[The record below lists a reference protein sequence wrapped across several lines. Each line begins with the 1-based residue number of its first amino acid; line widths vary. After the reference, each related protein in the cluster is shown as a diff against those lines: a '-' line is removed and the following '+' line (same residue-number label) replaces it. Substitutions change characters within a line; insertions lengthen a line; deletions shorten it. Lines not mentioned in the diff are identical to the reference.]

1 MTINIDE
8 EVEVKF
14 DFEYKK
20 VIEEVIEKVLDY
32 EKCPYECEV
41 NVLFVDG
48 EMIREINK
56 EQREI
61 DKTTDVLSFP
71 MLDYEKPSDFSNLED
86 DDSLF
91 DLESGE
97 LIFGDIV
104 LNIEKIYSQAEEYG
118 HSVLRELAFLVTHS
132 MLHLCGYDHMEDEER
147 KIMEDRQKE
156 ILDELK
162 ISR

>member
-8 EVEVKF
+8 EVIVSF
-14 DFEYKK
+14 DFNYKK
-20 VIEEVIEKVLDY
+20 IIEDVVNKALDY
-32 EKCPYECEV
+32 EGCPYECEV
-41 NVLFVDG
+41 NVLIVDG

-61 DKTTDVLSFP
+61 DKPTDVLSFP
-71 MLDYEKPSDFSNLED
+71 MIDYETPSDFSGVED

-97 LIFGDIV
+97 LILGDIV
-104 LNIEKIYSQAEEYG
+104 LNIEKIKTQASEYG
-118 HSVLRELAFLVTHS
+118 HSELRELAFLVAHS
-132 MLHLCGYDHMEDEER
+132 MLHLCGYDHMEDDER
-147 KIMEDRQKE
+147 IIMEDRQKE

>member
-8 EVEVKF
+8 EVVVSF
-14 DFEYKK
+14 DFDYKK
-20 VIEEVIEKVLDY
+20 IIEDVVNKALDY
-32 EKCPYECEV
+32 EGCPYECEV
-41 NVLFVDG
+41 NVLIVDG

-61 DKTTDVLSFP
+61 DKPTDVLSFP
-71 MLDYEKPSDFSNLED
+71 MIVYETPSDFSGVED

-97 LIFGDIV
+97 LILGDIV
-104 LNIEKIYSQAEEYG
+104 LNIEKIKTQASEYG
-118 HSVLRELAFLVTHS
+118 HSELRELAFLVAHS
-132 MLHLCGYDHMEDEER
+132 MLHLCGYDHMEDDER
-147 KIMEDRQKE
+147 IIMEDRQKE

>member
-8 EVEVKF
+8 EVSVEF
-14 DFEYKK
+14 DFDYKK
-20 VIEEVIEKVLDY
+20 IIKDVIEMVLDY

-56 EQREI
+56 EQRDI
-61 DKTTDVLSFP
+61 DKATDVLSFP
-71 MLDYEKPSDFSNLED
+71 MIEYEEVSNFDGLDED
-86 DDSLF
+86 SFF

-97 LIFGDIV
+97 LLLGDIV
-104 LNIEKIYSQAEEYG
+104 LNVEKIKSQAEEYG
-118 HSVLRELAFLVTHS
+118 HSELRELGFLVAHS
-132 MLHLCGYDHMEDEER
+132 MLHLCGYDHINEDER
-147 KIMEDRQKE
+147 KIMEDRQKI

>member
-8 EVEVKF
+8 EVAVSF
-14 DFEYKK
+14 DFDYKK
-20 VIEEVIEKVLDY
+20 VIEDVVNKALDY

-41 NVLFVDG
+41 NVLMVDG

-56 EQREI
+56 EQRKI
-61 DKTTDVLSFP
+61 DKPTDVLSFP
-71 MLDYEKPSDFSNLED
+71 MIDYEEPSDFSGVEE

-97 LIFGDIV
+97 LILGDIV
-104 LNIEKIYSQAEEYG
+104 LNIEKIRTQASEYG
-118 HSVLRELAFLVTHS
+118 HSELRELAFLVAHS

-147 KIMEDRQKE
+147 RIMEDRQKE
-156 ILDELK
+156 ILDELN

>member
-71 MLDYEKPSDFSNLED
+71 MLDYEKPSDFSNLEE

>member
-8 EVEVKF
+8 DVTVEF
-14 DFEYKK
+14 DFDYKK
-20 VIEEVIEKVLDY
+20 IIKDVIEKVLDF

-56 EQREI
+56 EQRDI
-61 DKTTDVLSFP
+61 DKATDVLSFP
-71 MLDYEKPSDFSNLED
+71 MIEYEEVSNFEGLDED
-86 DDSLF
+86 SFF

-97 LIFGDIV
+97 LLLGDIV
-104 LNIEKIYSQAEEYG
+104 LNIEKIKSQAEEYG
-118 HSVLRELAFLVTHS
+118 HSELRELAFLVAHS
-132 MLHLCGYDHMEDEER
+132 MLHLCGYDHIDEDER
-147 KIMEDRQKE
+147 IIMEDRQKK